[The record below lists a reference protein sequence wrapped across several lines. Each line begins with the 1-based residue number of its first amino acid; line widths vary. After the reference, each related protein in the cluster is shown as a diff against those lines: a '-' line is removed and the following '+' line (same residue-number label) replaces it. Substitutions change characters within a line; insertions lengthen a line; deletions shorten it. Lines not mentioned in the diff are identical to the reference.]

1 MTSLVP
7 KYIFW
12 CFCTFLL
19 VIFHL
24 GSSQAQEAEKTYSI
38 SLTKTAG
45 IGKDI
50 YEVDNKKVL
59 AEEYT
64 IKEGEWV
71 WQVLRQKGL
80 LERRNLSELLL
91 VLQALNKSISKLDL
105 VHPGEKIII
114 PLKIAP
120 VAGAPVLAAP
130 PPPVKASIEELKDL
144 DLENYTVEQGDSLT
158 RVIKG
163 RYDVPTSYLYNE
175 YLGMVKRLNPS
186 IRDLNIIHPGQKIRL
201 PIYSPEIVRKPIKT
215 VAAQKPKEEVEDVK
229 EKKATST
236 LAYDLGVIFTE
247 MGEEWVQTGEHFIP
261 LKSGGQ
267 IDLKAVSFPILSLRN
282 GSRVIVDLNNKLPGK
297 MAKLIESSWGNYR
310 VLHLEEGDSLRSVL
324 DKILGVCNYPKV
336 SKIGKPLELGGDIP
350 IRISG
355 DWIIT
360 LSETKSDNK
369 PSFIAIN
376 LTEGQS
382 QDIPRMIKDYLMTL
396 GVKVIDYPMA
406 EDKDADLEEK
416 VALLEGGEKPE
427 SLVRTLLDLTGR
439 SYSAQ
444 VEIPVYQ
451 RQKADFKLIVKAD
464 FFLKIKNRDAII
476 DLTGLGPEV
485 VSLLEEHQFLVLT
498 LATEQDPL
506 SIVSMTLGFLGI
518 ESHDGPHP
526 FLATNRDDSRN
537 VKLTLPGII
546 FSDANGNAILATPL
560 SVPDEIAAFLS
571 KRAYRILPLS

>member
-12 CFCTFLL
+12 CFCTLLL

-24 GSSQAQEAEKTYSI
+24 GSFQAQEAEKTYSI

-45 IGKDI
+45 IEKDI

-59 AEEYT
+59 TEEYT

-80 LERRNLSELLL
+80 LERHNLSELLL
-91 VLQALNKSISKLDL
+91 VLQALNGSISKLDL

-120 VAGAPVLAAP
+120 VAGAPVLAATP
-130 PPPVKASIEELKDL
+130 LPVKVSIEELKDL

-163 RYDVPTSYLYNE
+163 RYDIPTNYLYNE

-201 PIYSPEIVRKPIKT
+201 PIYSPEIVRKPIKK
-215 VAAQKPKEEVEDVK
+215 AIDQKPEEKTEDVE

-236 LAYDLGVIFTE
+236 VVYDLGAIFTE

-267 IDLKAVSFPILSLRN
+267 IDLKAASFPILSLRN
-282 GSRVIVDLNNKLPGK
+282 GLRVIVDLNNKLPDK

-310 VLHLEEGDSLRSVL
+310 VLHLKEGDSLKSVL
-324 DKILGVCNYPKV
+324 DKILEVCDYPKIL
-336 SKIGKPLELGGDIP
+336 KAGEPLELGGDIP
-350 IRISG
+350 IRITG

-369 PSFIAIN
+369 PSFVVIN
-376 LTEGQS
+376 LTDGPAQN
-382 QDIPRMIKDYLMTL
+382 IPRMIKDYLMTL
-396 GVKVIDYPMA
+396 GVKAIDYPMA
-406 EDKDADLEEK
+406 EYKGADAVEK
-416 VALLEGGEKPE
+416 VALLEGGGRPE
-427 SLVRTLLDLTGR
+427 SLVRTLFDLTGR

-485 VSLLEEHQFLVLT
+485 ISLLEEHQFLVLS
-498 LATEQDPL
+498 LATEQNPL

-526 FLATNRDDSRN
+526 FLAKNSDESRN

-560 SVPDEIAAFLS
+560 SVPDEIAVFLS
-571 KRAYRILPLS
+571 KRAYRILPL

>member
-7 KYIFW
+7 KNIFW
-12 CFCTFLL
+12 CFCTLLL

-45 IGKDI
+45 IEKDI

-59 AEEYT
+59 TEEYT

-91 VLQALNKSISKLDL
+91 VLQALNGSINKLDL

-144 DLENYTVEQGDSLT
+144 DLENYTVEHGDSLT

-163 RYDVPTSYLYNE
+163 RYDIPTNYLYNE

-215 VAAQKPKEEVEDVK
+215 EIVQKPEEKAEDVK
-229 EKKATST
+229 EKKTKST
-236 LAYDLGVIFTE
+236 VAYDLGAIFVE
-247 MGEEWVQTGEHFIP
+247 IGEEWVQSGEHFIP

-282 GSRVIVDLNNKLPGK
+282 GLRVIVDLHNKLPDK

-310 VLHLEEGDSLRSVL
+310 VMHLEEGDSLRSVL
-324 DKILGVCNYPKV
+324 DKIFGVCDYPRV
-336 SKIGKPLELGGDIP
+336 SKIGEPLELGGDIP

-360 LSETKSDNK
+360 LSETKSNNK
-369 PSFIAIN
+369 PSFVAIN
-376 LTEGQS
+376 LTDS
-382 QDIPRMIKDYLMTL
+382 PSHNIPNMIKDYLMTL
-396 GVKVIDYPMA
+396 GVKVIDYPIA
-406 EDKDADLEEK
+406 EDKGADVVEK

-485 VSLLEEHQFLVLT
+485 ISLLEEHQFLVLS
-498 LATEQDPL
+498 LATEKNLL
-506 SIVSMTLGFLGI
+506 SIASMTLGFLGI
-518 ESHDGPHP
+518 ESHDGPHS
-526 FLATNRDDSRN
+526 FFATNRDDSRN

-560 SVPDEIAAFLS
+560 SVPDDIAVFLS